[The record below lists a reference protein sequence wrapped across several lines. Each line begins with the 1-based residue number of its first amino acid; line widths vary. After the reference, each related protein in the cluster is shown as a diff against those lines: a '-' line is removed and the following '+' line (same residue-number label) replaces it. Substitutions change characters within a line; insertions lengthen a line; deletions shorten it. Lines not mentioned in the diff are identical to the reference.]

1 MAKETMKKPTSRKS
15 AAHHSSASGTPSTRR
30 KGGKKRSTKKKK
42 KRGMIIAVEV
52 LLILVVLIGFYVVSK
67 LDQLQHPDMG
77 EGDTSVN
84 ESIEEDTVA
93 TMSGY
98 TTVALFGLDTRES
111 GQLGKGNR
119 SDTIIIAS
127 INNDTGEVRLA
138 SVFRDTYLDM
148 DTTDGSF
155 AKANAAYSKG
165 GPTQAI
171 SMLNKNLD
179 LDITDYV
186 SVDFNAVADCVDLL
200 GGITMDITDEEA
212 AIMNG
217 ETEHQDYIGEVAQV
231 TGKEAHYLD
240 GGGTYNLDGVQATA
254 YARIR
259 YTAGDD
265 YRRALRQRTV
275 ITKLIEK
282 AKKADVATLTKIV
295 DKMTEEVST
304 SYSNKELLGM
314 AVYLQSYE
322 LADTCGFP
330 FYKNTANVGKQG
342 DCVIP
347 CDLTTNVE
355 ELHTFLFEDENY
367 TPSNTVE
374 AISDKITTKT
384 GYSADDAV
392 KTSDPTE
399 EDHTKTDDV
408 ESTETE

>member
-77 EGDTSVN
+77 EGDTAVN
-84 ESIEEDTVA
+84 EGIEEDTVA

-148 DTTDGSF
+148 TTGKF
-155 AKANAAYSKG
+155 NKANSAYSTG
-165 GPTQAI
+165 GPEQAI
-171 SMLNKNLD
+171 TMLNKNLD
-179 LDITDYV
+179 MDITDYV
-186 SVDFNAVADCVDLL
+186 TVDFNAVVECVDLL
-200 GGITMDITDEEA
+200 GGVTIPEVSDEEA
-212 AIMNG
+212 VLMHGYMDEINKL
-217 ETEHQDYIGEVAQV
+217 T
-231 TGKEAHYLD
+231 KNNSKYLS
-240 GGGTYNLDGVQATA
+240 GGGTNVEMDGVQACA

-265 YRRALRQRTV
+265 YKRTERQRTV
-275 ITKLIEK
+275 LTAMVQKAQKANLTTINSLIDELFGDIK
-282 AKKADVATLTKIV
+282 TSFSNTELISLAAKVFN
-295 DKMTEEVST
+295 
-304 SYSNKELLGM
+304 YSLG
-314 AVYLQSYE
+314 E
-322 LADTCGFP
+322 TIGFP
-330 FYKNTANVGKQG
+330 FEKNTTTLGNKGSV
-342 DCVIP
+342 VVP
-347 CDLTTNVE
+347 CDLGSNVKQ
-355 ELHTFLFEDENY
+355 LHVFLYDDNEYAPTD
-367 TPSNTVE
+367 TVKNNS
-374 AISDKITTKT
+374 AQIVNDT
-384 GYSADDAV
+384 GFHQGEGY
-392 KTSDPTE
+392 
-399 EDHTKTDDV
+399 
-408 ESTETE
+408 